1 MAHRIVSSLDRISG
15 LGTTLEQR
23 RSEKRATPKKYGSV

>member
-15 LGTTLEQR
+15 LPVTLEQR
-23 RSEKRATPKKYGSV
+23 RSEQRAAPEKYGSF